1 MIDTNILIFG
11 LFFRGLLK
19 EFLIKLDFEK
29 FKVCVNKEIINEYKE
44 QIQKKLL
51 NPKYIL
57 NRDLREKIFGN
68 FNHFEKVSD
77 LKICRDPDDDKY
89 KKKSSEVG
97 GIFF

>member
-1 MIDTNILIFG
+1 M
-11 LFFRGLLK
+11 
-19 EFLIKLDFEK
+19 DFEK

-77 LKICRDPDDDKY
+77 LKICRAPDDDKY
-89 KKKSSEVG
+89 KKNPPKLEE
-97 GIFF
+97 FFFEKVFKFQSRNDLF